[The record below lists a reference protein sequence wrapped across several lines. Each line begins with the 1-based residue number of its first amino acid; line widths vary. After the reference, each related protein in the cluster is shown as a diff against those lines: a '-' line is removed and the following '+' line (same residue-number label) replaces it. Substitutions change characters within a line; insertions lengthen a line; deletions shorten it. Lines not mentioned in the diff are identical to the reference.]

1 MEPLGFLCLRVGAA
15 RLALGLVHVVGIAAR
30 TPTTPVPVAPPLTDG
45 LAVVM
50 NQVVPVLPLAM
61 VIGEIPTEGG
71 TFVLAADGRDARA
84 LLVDAAESLVR
95 IEPDAMRPHLPD
107 SEGGMLYGNCFE
119 HAGET
124 WVVLDLPA
132 LFEVATVDPP
142 AHPDAAAAAIALAK
156 KPEDWADGPGRTE
169 KTFMVVRVG
178 TEHYAVPTVAL
189 AELIEPGMP
198 RPMPEA
204 PGWIAG
210 LIDLRGNLLLALS
223 LHSLLGHGDP
233 TGRSAP
239 AAVAVVLREGGG
251 RLALLADAALGIER
265 IAEESLHEMPEAM
278 AGVGAYTVTGPGR
291 ILGILSPDAL
301 LEQVRNELATLA
313 PMNPAEVPTADERP
327 DDADGQKLLV
337 VRAGRESLAVPLDR
351 VERIEPSV
359 RMTPLP
365 HAGLGFDALVDA
377 GDRPVPIQDLR
388 RRIGSEDQPQDMP
401 PCVLIA
407 IEGALAGLVVD
418 QVIGIEDAASTAL
431 DAIAPDINLPFSSVV
446 RIRGEFMPVLA
457 IDRLLPPL

>member
-1 MEPLGFLCLRVGAA
+1 MQPLGFLCLRVGAA
-15 RLALGLVHVVGIAAR
+15 RLALGLVHVVGIAER
-30 TPTTPVPVAPPLTDG
+30 TPTTPLPFAPPLTDG

-50 NQVVPVLPLAM
+50 DQVVPVLPLAM

-71 TFVLAADGRDARA
+71 MFVLAADGRDARA

-95 IEPDAMRPHLPD
+95 IERDGLQPDLSD
-107 SEGGMLYGNCFE
+107 SASGILHGGCFE

-124 WVVLDLPA
+124 WRVLDLPA
-132 LFEVATVDPP
+132 LFAAATVDPP
-142 AHPDAAAAAIALAK
+142 ARPDGAAAAIALAGE
-156 KPEDWADGPGRTE
+156 PVDRADGPARTE
-169 KTFMVVRVG
+169 QTFMVVRVG
-178 TEHYAVPTVAL
+178 TEHYAVPTDAL
-189 AELIEPGMP
+189 AELIEPGTP
-198 RPMPEA
+198 RPMPDA

-223 LHSLLGHGDP
+223 LHTLLGHGDP

-265 IAEESLHEMPEAM
+265 IAEDSLQEMPEAM

-301 LEQVRNELATLA
+301 LDQVRNDLAALA
-313 PMNPAEVPTADERP
+313 PMVHSEVPTVDERA
-327 DDADGQKLLV
+327 ADGDNQKLLV
-337 VRAGRESLAVPLDR
+337 VRAGRESFAVPLDR

-365 HAGLGFDALVDA
+365 HVELGFDAMVDA

-388 RRIGSEDQPQDMP
+388 RRIGSETQPQDMP

-407 IEGALAGLVVD
+407 LEGALAGLVVD
-418 QVIGIEDAASTAL
+418 QVIGIEDAASAAL
-431 DAIAPDINLPFSSVV
+431 DAIAPDTDLPFSSVV
-446 RIRGEFMPVLA
+446 RIRGAFMPVLA